1 MQKVIFFVLSCATLL
16 LLTLA
21 PVGAKPLI
29 IELPVAGG
37 SYDVKKYNS
46 LEKNVKEI
54 SYKVNVEYPAINVID
69 LYKIQFTDKG
79 WGLSKDNIS
88 WECFVDGTLT
98 KSPMVKQFSMSWEN
112 NALLAKVILSL
123 RYIKTNG
130 KWTDEL
136 NVASKLQPLFSTSEE
151 RDFLEK
157 LESSGSFISF
167 MDLLNNYLDENNEV
181 DSKLLL
187 KENSMN
193 PFVVEYVR
201 IFSSQKLILE
211 KSKNLYQ

>member
-1 MQKVIFFVLSCATLL
+1 MRKVILFVLSYAALL
-16 LLTLA
+16 LFTLA

-29 IELPVAGG
+29 IELPVAAG
-37 SYDVKKYNS
+37 SYDIKKYNS

-54 SYKVNVEYPAINVID
+54 SYKVNVEYPAINFID
-69 LYKIQFTDKG
+69 FYKKQFTDKG
-79 WGLSKDNIS
+79 WELSKDNIP
-88 WECFVDGTLT
+88 WECFIDGTLI

-123 RYIKTNG
+123 KYIKTNG

-136 NVASKLQPLFSTSEE
+136 DVASKLQPLFSTSEE
-151 RDFLEK
+151 KDFFEK
-157 LESSGSFISF
+157 LESSGNFISF

-187 KENSMN
+187 KENSIN

-201 IFSSQKLILE
+201 IFSSQKLILK
-211 KSKNLYQ
+211 KSKKLYQ